1 MNSNGMNSSAMNSNE
16 KNPGGNPPRVLTVLG
31 ATGTI
36 GVNTLDVVSRHPGR
50 FEIFALTGATQVER
64 MVEQCRTHRP
74 RVAVMSEPAAAKA
87 LRARIAEEKL
97 PVTVLEGADA
107 LTEVATAPEV
117 DTVMAAI
124 VGAAGLPATLAA
136 AQAGKRIL
144 LANKETLVVSGQLF
158 MDAIAAS
165 GAELLPIDSE
175 HNAIFQSLPRGFE
188 GDFQRAGVNCL
199 WLTASGG
206 PFRTW
211 SAEAIAAATPAQAV
225 AHPNWVMG
233 KKISVDS
240 ASLMNKGLE
249 VIEARWLFNARPEQ
263 IKVVVHPQSIV
274 HSMVEY
280 ADGSVIAQMG
290 TPDMRTPIAYALG
303 FPERIEAGVSVLDL
317 MGRQLTFEAPDTARF
332 PCLQLAFDAL
342 HAGGNAS
349 ALLNAAN
356 EVAVARFL
364 DGTVPFNAIAAS
376 IAHTLDKLADG
387 AVQTLDELLDADRR
401 ARTVTETYL
410 ERITA

>member
-1 MNSNGMNSSAMNSNE
+1 MNSTGM
-16 KNPGGNPPRVLTVLG
+16 KPRVLTVLG

-36 GVNTLDVVSRHPGR
+36 GVNTLDVVARHPGR

-64 MVEQCRTHRP
+64 MIEQCRTHRP
-74 RVAVMSEPAAAKA
+74 RIAVMNEPAAAAA
-87 LRARIAEEKL
+87 LRVRMAEEKL
-97 PVTVLEGADA
+97 PVIVLEGEAA

-144 LANKETLVVSGQLF
+144 LANKETLVVAGQLF

-175 HNAIFQSLPRGFE
+175 HNAIFQALPRDFD
-188 GDFQRAGVNCL
+188 GDFQRAGVKAL

-206 PFRTW
+206 PFRTL

-280 ADGSVIAQMG
+280 ADGSVIAQLG

-303 FPERIEAGVSVLDL
+303 FPERIDAGVSALEL

-342 HAGGNAS
+342 HAGGNA
-349 ALLNAAN
+349 AAVLNAAN

-364 DGTVPFNAIAAS
+364 EGVIPFNSIAAS
-376 IAHTLDKLADG
+376 IAYA
-387 AVQTLDELLDADRR
+387 LDELAGGVADSLEDLLEADRQARSVAEAYLQGAR
-401 ARTVTETYL
+401 A
-410 ERITA
+410 

>member
-1 MNSNGMNSSAMNSNE
+1 MTQSGMT
-16 KNPGGNPPRVLTVLG
+16 RRTLTVLG
-31 ATGTI
+31 STGTI
-36 GVNTLDVVSRHPGR
+36 GVNTLDVVARHPDR
-50 FEIFALTGATQVER
+50 FAVFALTGATQVER
-64 MVEQCRTHRP
+64 MFEQCRVHRP
-74 RVAVMSEPAAAKA
+74 RFAVMTEPAAAAA
-87 LRARIAEEKL
+87 LRARVADEGLDVE
-97 PVTVLEGADA
+97 VLEGPQA
-107 LTEVATAPEV
+107 LTEVAIAPET

-136 AQAGKRIL
+136 AKTGKRIL

-158 MDAIAAS
+158 MDAIAES

-175 HNAIFQSLPRGFE
+175 HNAIFQALPRDFN
-188 GDFQRAGVNCL
+188 GDFQRAGVNAL

-206 PFRTW
+206 PFRTF
-211 SAEAIAAATPAQAV
+211 SPDAIAAATPAQAV

-233 KKISVDS
+233 RKISVDS

-303 FPERIEAGVSVLDL
+303 FPERIDAGVSALEL
-317 MGRQLTFEAPDTARF
+317 MGRQLTFEAPDTVRF

-342 HAGGNAS
+342 AAGGNA
-349 ALLNAAN
+349 AAVLNAAN

-364 DGTVPFNAIAAS
+364 AGSASFNGIAAS
-376 IAHTLDKLADG
+376 IAHA
-387 AVQTLDELLDADRR
+387 LDALAGGPSANLDDLLGADQEARR
-401 ARTVTETYL
+401 VADAYLDTVM
-410 ERITA
+410 A

>member
-1 MNSNGMNSSAMNSNE
+1 MT
-16 KNPGGNPPRVLTVLG
+16 PRVLTVLG

-36 GVNTLDVVSRHPGR
+36 GVNTLDVVARHPGR
-50 FEIFALTGATQVER
+50 FDVFALTGATQVER
-64 MVEQCRTHRP
+64 MLEQCRVHRP
-74 RVAVMSEPAAAKA
+74 RYAVMTEPTAAATV
-87 LRARIAEEKL
+87 RAQVTAEGLGVE
-97 PVTVLEGADA
+97 VLEGAAA
-107 LTEVATAPEV
+107 LVEVATASEV

-158 MDAIAAS
+158 MDAVAAS

-175 HNAIFQSLPRGFE
+175 HNAIFQALPRDFR
-188 GDFQRAGVNCL
+188 GDLGRSGVNAL

-206 PFRTW
+206 PFRTL

-249 VIEARWLFNARPEQ
+249 VIEARWLFNARPGQ
-263 IKVVVHPQSIV
+263 IRVLVHPQSIV

-280 ADGSVIAQMG
+280 IDGSVIAQMG

-303 FPERIEAGVSVLDL
+303 FPERIDAGVPMLEL
-317 MGRQLTFEAPDTARF
+317 MGRQLSFEAPDTRRF

-342 HAGGNAS
+342 AAGGNA
-349 ALLNAAN
+349 AAVLNAAN

-364 DGTVPFNAIAAS
+364 DGAAPFGAIAAS
-376 IAHTLDKLADG
+376 IAHALDTLAGGPAATLDDLLESDQAARRVAGAFIG
-387 AVQTLDELLDADRR
+387 AVHA
-401 ARTVTETYL
+401 
-410 ERITA
+410 

>member
-1 MNSNGMNSSAMNSNE
+1 M
-16 KNPGGNPPRVLTVLG
+16 KPRVLTVLG

-36 GVNTLDVVSRHPGR
+36 GVNTLDVVARHPER

-64 MVEQCRTHRP
+64 MLEQCRTHRP
-74 RVAVMSEPAAAKA
+74 QVAVMSEPAAAAA
-87 LRARIAEEKL
+87 LRVRIAEEKL
-97 PVTVLEGADA
+97 PVTVLEGEAA
-107 LTEVATAPEV
+107 LTEVAIAPEV
-117 DTVMAAI
+117 DTLMAAI

-165 GAELLPIDSE
+165 GSELLPIDSE
-175 HNAIFQSLPRGFE
+175 HNAIFQSLPRGFD
-188 GDFQRAGVNCL
+188 GDFQRAGVKAL

-206 PFRTW
+206 PFRSL
-211 SAEAIAAATPAQAV
+211 SAEAIATATPAQAV

-303 FPERIEAGVSVLDL
+303 FPERIEAGVPVLEL
-317 MGRQLTFEAPDTARF
+317 IGKQLTFEAPDTTRF

-342 HAGGNAS
+342 HAGGS
-349 ALLNAAN
+349 AAAVLNAAN

-364 DGTVPFNAIAAS
+364 EGAVPFHAIPDS
-376 IAHTLDKLADG
+376 IAHTLDTLAGG
-387 AVQTLDELLDADRR
+387 AANTLDDLLEADRQ
-401 ARTVTETYL
+401 ARSTAETYL
-410 ERITA
+410 GRAHA

>member
-1 MNSNGMNSSAMNSNE
+1 MNPSGMNPS
-16 KNPGGNPPRVLTVLG
+16 GRPPRVLTVLG

-36 GVNTLDVVSRHPGR
+36 GVNTLDVVARHPER

-64 MVEQCRTHRP
+64 MLEQCRSHRP
-74 RVAVMSEPAAAKA
+74 RVAVMSDPVAAAR

-97 PVTVLEGADA
+97 PVTVLEGAAA

-175 HNAIFQSLPRGFE
+175 HNAIFQALPRDFK
-188 GDFQRAGVNCL
+188 GDFQHAGVKTL

-206 PFRTW
+206 PFRSW
-211 SAEAIAAATPAQAV
+211 STEAIAAATPAQAV

-303 FPERIEAGVSVLDL
+303 FPERIDAGVSTLEL
-317 MGRQLTFEAPDTARF
+317 IGKQLTFEAPDTARF

-342 HAGGNAS
+342 STGGNA
-349 ALLNAAN
+349 AAVLNAAN
-356 EVAVARFL
+356 EIAVARFL
-364 DGTVPFNAIAAS
+364 DGAASFNAIAAC
-376 IAHTLDKLADG
+376 IAHTLDKLTSG
-387 AVQTLDELLDADRR
+387 AAHTLEELLEADRL
-401 ARTVTETYL
+401 ARSEAAAYL
-410 ERITA
+410 ESVHT

>member
-1 MNSNGMNSSAMNSNE
+1 MSA
-16 KNPGGNPPRVLTVLG
+16 RVLTVLG

-36 GVNTLDVVSRHPGR
+36 GVNTLDVVARHPDR
-50 FEIFALTGATQVER
+50 FEIFALTGATQSER
-64 MVEQCRTHRP
+64 LFQQCLQHRP
-74 RVAVMSEPAAAKA
+74 KYAVMLAPIAARE
-87 LRARIAEEKL
+87 LREQLKQAGVATE
-97 PVTVLEGADA
+97 VLEGAAA
-107 LTEVATAPEV
+107 LTEVAIAPEV

-136 AQAGKRIL
+136 AHAGKRIL

-175 HNAIFQSLPRGFE
+175 HNAIFQALPRDFS
-188 GDFQRAGVNCL
+188 GDLHRAGVKAL

-206 PFRTW
+206 PFRQL
-211 SAEAIAAATPAQAV
+211 SAAQIAHATPAQAI

-249 VIEARWLFNARPEQ
+249 VIEARWLFNAQAKQ

-303 FPERIEAGVSVLDL
+303 FPERIEAGVSPLEL
-317 MGRQLTFEAPDTARF
+317 LGKNLSFEEPDHARF
-332 PCLQLAFDAL
+332 PCLKLAFDAL
-342 HAGGNAS
+342 HIGGA
-349 ALLNAAN
+349 AAAVLNAAN
-356 EVAVARFL
+356 EVAVAQFL
-364 DGTVPFNAIAAS
+364 DGAIAFPAIPAS
-376 IAHTLDKLADG
+376 IEHAMNKLVDLPADTL
-387 AVQTLDELLDADRR
+387 ESLLDADQR
-401 ARTVTETYL
+401 ARALTEHYL
-410 ERITA
+410 AGI

>member
-1 MNSNGMNSSAMNSNE
+1 MSA
-16 KNPGGNPPRVLTVLG
+16 RVLTILG

-36 GVNTLDVVSRHPGR
+36 GVNTLDVVARHPGR
-50 FEIFALTGATQVER
+50 FEVFALTGATQVER
-64 MVEQCRTHRP
+64 LCTQCVQFRP
-74 RVAVMSEPAAAKA
+74 RYAVMQSAAAAQSLQMQLRQAAVATEVLHGEQA
-87 LRARIAEEKL
+87 LI
-97 PVTVLEGADA
+97 D
-107 LTEVATAPEV
+107 VATAPGI

-136 AQAGKRIL
+136 ARAGKRIL
-144 LANKETLVVSGQLF
+144 LANKETLVVAGQLF

-165 GAELLPIDSE
+165 GAQLLPIDSE
-175 HNAIFQSLPRGFE
+175 HNAIFQALPAGFD
-188 GDFQRAGVNCL
+188 GDFQRAGVRVL

-206 PFRTW
+206 PFREF
-211 SAEAIAAATPAQAV
+211 SAGQIDAATPAQAI

-263 IKVVVHPQSIV
+263 IRVVVHPQSIV

-280 ADGSVIAQMG
+280 ADGSVLAQMG

-303 FPERIEAGVSVLDL
+303 FPERIEAGVSALDL
-317 MGRQLTFEAPDTARF
+317 LGRSLTFEEPDRQRF

-342 HAGGNAS
+342 AMGGA
-349 ALLNAAN
+349 AAAVLNAAN
-356 EVAVARFL
+356 EVAVERFL
-364 DGTVPFNAIAAS
+364 AGATGFSSIAAS
-376 IAHTLDKLADG
+376 VSHALDKLGATAAD
-387 AVQTLDELLDADRR
+387 TLDNLLDADRR
-401 ARTVTETYL
+401 ARELTANYL
-410 ERITA
+410 GSR

>member
-1 MNSNGMNSSAMNSNE
+1 
-16 KNPGGNPPRVLTVLG
+16 
-31 ATGTI
+31 
-36 GVNTLDVVSRHPGR
+36 
-50 FEIFALTGATQVER
+50 
-64 MVEQCRTHRP
+64 
-74 RVAVMSEPAAAKA
+74 MSQADSAAA
-87 LRARIAEEKL
+87 LRQRVKDAGLA
-97 PVTVLEGADA
+97 VTVLEGERA

-158 MDAIAAS
+158 MDAVARS
-165 GAELLPIDSE
+165 GAVLLPIDSE
-175 HNAIFQSLPRGFE
+175 HNAIFQALPRDFN
-188 GDFQRAGVNCL
+188 GDFQQAGVKAL

-206 PFRTW
+206 PFRQL
-211 SAEAIAAATPAQAV
+211 SAEEIARATPAQAI

-263 IKVVVHPQSIV
+263 IRVVVHPQSII

-280 ADGSVIAQMG
+280 ADGSVIAQLG

-303 FPERIEAGVSVLDL
+303 FPERIEAGVSGLEL
-317 MGRQLTFEAPDTARF
+317 MGRQLSFEEPDHVRF
-332 PCLQLAFDAL
+332 PCLGLAFEAL
-342 HAGGNAS
+342 RRGGNAS
-349 ALLNAAN
+349 AVLNAAN

-364 DGTVPFNAIAAS
+364 DAAVPFSAIPDS
-376 IAHTLDKLADG
+376 IAHTMDALAGG
-387 AVQTLDELLDADRR
+387 AAETLDDLFEADRL
-401 ARTVTETYL
+401 ARETAEAYL
-410 ERITA
+410 ARVGA

>member
-1 MNSNGMNSSAMNSNE
+1 MT
-16 KNPGGNPPRVLTVLG
+16 PRVLTVLG

-36 GVNTLDVVSRHPGR
+36 GINTLDVVARHPGR

-74 RVAVMSEPAAAKA
+74 RIAVMSESGAAAA
-87 LRARIAEEKL
+87 LRKRMKEEKL
-97 PVTVLEGADA
+97 PVTVLEGEAA
-107 LTEVATAPEV
+107 LTEVAIAPEV

-144 LANKETLVVSGQLF
+144 LANKETLVVAGQLF

-175 HNAIFQSLPRGFE
+175 HNAIFQALPRDFD
-188 GDFQRAGVNCL
+188 GDFQRAGVRAL

-206 PFRTW
+206 PFRTL
-211 SAEAIAAATPAQAV
+211 SAEAISAATPAQAV

-263 IKVVVHPQSIV
+263 IRVVVHPQSIV

-303 FPERIEAGVSVLDL
+303 FPERIAAGVSALEL
-317 MGRQLTFEAPDTARF
+317 MGKQLTFEPPDTARF

-342 HAGGNAS
+342 RAGGNA
-349 ALLNAAN
+349 AAVLNAAN

-364 DGTVPFNAIAAS
+364 DGAVPFGAIAAS
-376 IAHTLDKLADG
+376 IAYA
-387 AVQTLDELLDADRR
+387 LDELAGSAADSLDDLLDADRQ
-401 ARTVTETYL
+401 ARSVAGAYL
-410 ERITA
+410 EGVRP

>member
-1 MNSNGMNSSAMNSNE
+1 M
-16 KNPGGNPPRVLTVLG
+16 KPRVITVLG

-36 GVNTLDVVSRHPGR
+36 GVNTLDVVARHPGR
-50 FEIFALTGATQVER
+50 FDVFALTGATQVER
-64 MVEQCRTHRP
+64 MVEQCRAHRP
-74 RVAVMSEPAAAKA
+74 RVAVMTELAAADA
-87 LRARIAEEKL
+87 VRARLVEAGIGTEVRA
-97 PVTVLEGADA
+97 GADA
-107 LTEVATAPEV
+107 LADVSTAPEV

-136 AQAGKRIL
+136 ARAGKRIL

-175 HNAIFQSLPRGFE
+175 HNAIFQALPRDFC
-188 GDFQRAGVNCL
+188 GDFQAAGVNAL

-206 PFRTW
+206 PFRTL

-249 VIEARWLFNARPEQ
+249 VIEARWLFNARPDQ

-290 TPDMRTPIAYALG
+290 MPDMRTPIAYALG
-303 FPERIEAGVSVLDL
+303 FPERLEAGVSTLEL

-342 HAGGNAS
+342 AAGGNA
-349 ALLNAAN
+349 AAVLNAAN

-364 DGTVPFNAIAAS
+364 DGAASFGSIADS
-376 IAHTLDKLADG
+376 IAHTLDKLAGGEAD
-387 AVQTLDELLDADRR
+387 TLDSLLESDRQ
-401 ARTVTETYL
+401 ARRVAAIYL
-410 ERITA
+410 EGRA

>member
-1 MNSNGMNSSAMNSNE
+1 MTS
-16 KNPGGNPPRVLTVLG
+16 RVLTVLG

-36 GVNTLDVVSRHPGR
+36 GVNTLDVVARHPGR

-64 MVEQCRTHRP
+64 MFEQCRTHRP
-74 RVAVMSEPAAAKA
+74 RYAVMSQADSAAA
-87 LRARIAEEKL
+87 LRQRVKDAGLA
-97 PVTVLEGADA
+97 VTVLGGERA
-107 LTEVATAPEV
+107 LTEVSTAPEV

-158 MDAIAAS
+158 MDAVARS
-165 GAELLPIDSE
+165 GAVLLPIDSE
-175 HNAIFQSLPRGFE
+175 HNAIFQALPRDFN
-188 GDFQRAGVNCL
+188 GDFQQAGVKSL

-206 PFRTW
+206 PFRQL
-211 SAEAIAAATPAQAV
+211 SAEEIARATPAQAI

-263 IKVVVHPQSIV
+263 IRVVVHPQSII

-280 ADGSVIAQMG
+280 ADGSVIAQLG

-303 FPERIEAGVSVLDL
+303 FPERIEAGVSGLDL
-317 MGRQLTFEAPDTARF
+317 MGRQLSFEEPDHVRF
-332 PCLQLAFDAL
+332 PCLGLAFEAL
-342 HAGGNAS
+342 RRGGNAS
-349 ALLNAAN
+349 AVLNAAN

-364 DGTVPFNAIAAS
+364 DGAVLFSAIPDS
-376 IAHTLDKLADG
+376 IAHTMDTLAGG
-387 AVQTLDELLDADRR
+387 AAETLDDLFEADRL
-401 ARTVTETYL
+401 ARETAEAYL
-410 ERITA
+410 ARVGA

>member
-1 MNSNGMNSSAMNSNE
+1 
-16 KNPGGNPPRVLTVLG
+16 
-31 ATGTI
+31 
-36 GVNTLDVVSRHPGR
+36 
-50 FEIFALTGATQVER
+50 
-64 MVEQCRTHRP
+64 
-74 RVAVMSEPAAAKA
+74 
-87 LRARIAEEKL
+87 
-97 PVTVLEGADA
+97 
-107 LTEVATAPEV
+107 
-117 DTVMAAI
+117 
-124 VGAAGLPATLAA
+124 
-136 AQAGKRIL
+136 
-144 LANKETLVVSGQLF
+144 

-175 HNAIFQSLPRGFE
+175 HNAIFQALPRDFS
-188 GDFQRAGVNCL
+188 GDFQQAGVKAL

-206 PFRTW
+206 PFRTL

-303 FPERIEAGVSVLDL
+303 FPERIEAGVPALEL

-342 HAGGNAS
+342 AAGGS
-349 ALLNAAN
+349 AAAVLNAAN

-364 DGTVPFNAIAAS
+364 DGAVPFNAIAAS
-376 IAHTLDKLADG
+376 IAHTLDALAGG
-387 AVQTLDELLDADRR
+387 AADTLDDLLEADRR
-401 ARTVTETYL
+401 ARSVADAYL
-410 ERITA
+410 GALRT

>member
-1 MNSNGMNSSAMNSNE
+1 MTA
-16 KNPGGNPPRVLTVLG
+16 RVLTVLG

-36 GVNTLDVVSRHPGR
+36 GVNTLDVVARHPGR

-64 MVEQCRTHRP
+64 MFEQCSTHRP
-74 RVAVMSEPAAAKA
+74 RYAVMSQADSAAA
-87 LRARIAEEKL
+87 LRQRVKDAGLA
-97 PVTVLEGADA
+97 VTVLEGERA
-107 LTEVATAPEV
+107 LTEVSTAPEV

-158 MDAIAAS
+158 MDAVARS
-165 GAELLPIDSE
+165 GAVLLPIDSE
-175 HNAIFQSLPRGFE
+175 HNAIFQALPRDFN
-188 GDFQRAGVNCL
+188 GDFRQAGVKAL

-206 PFRTW
+206 PFRQL
-211 SAEAIAAATPAQAV
+211 SAEEIARATPAQAI

-263 IKVVVHPQSIV
+263 IRVVVHPQSII

-280 ADGSVIAQMG
+280 ADGSVIAQLG

-303 FPERIEAGVSVLDL
+303 FPERIEAGVSGLEL
-317 MGRQLTFEAPDTARF
+317 MGRQLSFEEPDHVRF
-332 PCLQLAFDAL
+332 PCLGLAFEAL
-342 HAGGNAS
+342 RRGGNA
-349 ALLNAAN
+349 AAVLNAAN

-364 DGTVPFNAIAAS
+364 DGAVPFSAIPDS
-376 IAHTLDKLADG
+376 IAHTMDALAGG
-387 AVQTLDELLDADRR
+387 AAETLDDLFEADRL
-401 ARTVTETYL
+401 ARETAEAYL
-410 ERITA
+410 ARVGA

>member
-1 MNSNGMNSSAMNSNE
+1 M
-16 KNPGGNPPRVLTVLG
+16 PPRILTILG
-31 ATGTI
+31 ATGSI
-36 GVNTLDVVSRHPGR
+36 GVNTLDVVARHPGR
-50 FEIFALTGATQVER
+50 FEIYALTGATQVDR
-64 MVEQCRTHRP
+64 MVEQCRAHRP
-74 RVAVMSEPAAAKA
+74 RVAVMSEPGAAAQLRERLAAEGLETEVRAGDEA
-87 LRARIAEEKL
+87 LC
-97 PVTVLEGADA
+97 
-107 LTEVATAPEV
+107 EVATAPQV
-117 DTVMAAI
+117 DTVMAAN
-124 VGAAGLPATLAA
+124 VGATGLPATLAA
-136 AQAGKRIL
+136 ARAGKRIL

-158 MDAIAAS
+158 MDAVAAS

-175 HNAIFQSLPRGFE
+175 HNAIFQSLPRDFC
-188 GDFQRAGVNCL
+188 GDFGAAGVQAL

-206 PFRTW
+206 PFRTL
-211 SAEAIAAATPAQAV
+211 SADAIAAATPAQAV

-280 ADGSVIAQMG
+280 IDGSVIAQMG

-303 FPERIEAGVSVLDL
+303 FPQRIAAGVPVLEL
-317 MGRQLTFEAPDTARF
+317 MGRQLSFEPPDTRRF

-342 HAGGNAS
+342 AAGGNA
-349 ALLNAAN
+349 AAVLNAAN

-364 DGTVPFNAIAAS
+364 DGAASFPAIADS
-376 IAHTLDKLADG
+376 IAHALDRLAGGAAATLDDLLESDRLARQVAG
-387 AVQTLDELLDADRR
+387 I
-401 ARTVTETYL
+401 YL
-410 ERITA
+410 ESRA

>member
-1 MNSNGMNSSAMNSNE
+1 MNRIG
-16 KNPGGNPPRVLTVLG
+16 KKPRVLTILG

-36 GVNTLDVVSRHPGR
+36 GVNTLDVVARHPDR

-64 MVEQCRTHRP
+64 MVEQCRSHRP
-74 RVAVMSEPAAAKA
+74 KFAVMSEPAAAAA
-87 LRARIAEEKL
+87 LRARISDEKL
-97 PVTVLEGADA
+97 AVTVLEGAAA

-117 DTVMAAI
+117 DTLMAAI

-175 HNAIFQSLPRGFE
+175 HNAIFQSLPRDFC
-188 GDFQRAGVNCL
+188 GDFAKAGVNAL

-206 PFRTW
+206 PFRTL
-211 SAEAIAAATPAQAV
+211 SADEIAAATPAQAV

-303 FPERIEAGVSVLDL
+303 FPERIDAGVSALEL
-317 MGRQLTFEAPDTARF
+317 MGRQLSFEAPDTARF

-342 HAGGNAS
+342 AAGGNA
-349 ALLNAAN
+349 AAVLNAAN

-364 DGTVPFNAIAAS
+364 EGAVPFGAIAAS
-376 IAHTLDKLADG
+376 IAYTLGKLSGGAADTLDD
-387 AVQTLDELLDADRR
+387 LLEADREARSMTEAYLGSLR
-401 ARTVTETYL
+401 A
-410 ERITA
+410 

>member
-1 MNSNGMNSSAMNSNE
+1 MT
-16 KNPGGNPPRVLTVLG
+16 PRVLTVLG

-36 GVNTLDVVSRHPGR
+36 GVNTLDVVARHPGR
-50 FEIFALTGATQVER
+50 FDVFALTGATQVER
-64 MVEQCRTHRP
+64 MLEQCRVHRP
-74 RVAVMSEPAAAKA
+74 RYAVMTEPAAAA
-87 LRARIAEEKL
+87 TVRAQVTAEGLGVE
-97 PVTVLEGADA
+97 VLEGAAA
-107 LTEVATAPEV
+107 LVEVATASEV

-158 MDAIAAS
+158 MDAVAAS

-175 HNAIFQSLPRGFE
+175 HNAIFQALPRDFR
-188 GDFQRAGVNCL
+188 GDLGRSGVNAL

-206 PFRTW
+206 PFRTL

-249 VIEARWLFNARPEQ
+249 VIEASWLFGFPAERIE
-263 IKVVVHPQSIV
+263 VVVHPQSVI

-280 ADGSVIAQMG
+280 ADGSVLAQLG
-290 TPDMRTPIAYALG
+290 TPDMRTPIAYSLAW
-303 FPERIEAGVSVLDL
+303 PERIETGARRLDF
-317 MGRQLTFEAPDTARF
+317 LTLKALSFEAPDLGRF
-332 PCLQLAFDAL
+332 PLLGVAYEAL
-342 HAGGNAS
+342 RAGGS
-349 ALLNAAN
+349 APNVLNAAN
-356 EVAVARFL
+356 EVAVEAFLARRL
-364 DGTVPFNAIAAS
+364 PFVGIAALCEQVLAQYAAPAP
-376 IAHTLDKLADG
+376 AHVDDVVAVDRQARRLAREN
-387 AVQTLDELLDADRR
+387 L
-401 ARTVTETYL
+401 ARW
-410 ERITA
+410 AHA

>member
-1 MNSNGMNSSAMNSNE
+1 MT
-16 KNPGGNPPRVLTVLG
+16 PRVLTVLG

-36 GVNTLDVVSRHPGR
+36 GMNTLDVVARHPGR
-50 FEIFALTGATQVER
+50 FEVFALTGATQVDR
-64 MVEQCRTHRP
+64 MVEQCRAHRP
-74 RVAVMSEPAAAKA
+74 RVVVMSEQAAA
-87 LRARIAEEKL
+87 RAVRERLAAEGLKIE
-97 PVTVLEGADA
+97 VRAGADA
-107 LTEVATAPEV
+107 LTEVSTAPEV
-117 DTVMAAI
+117 DSVMAAI

-136 AQAGKRIL
+136 ARAGKRIL
-144 LANKETLVVSGQLF
+144 LANKETLVVSGQIF
-158 MDAIAAS
+158 MDAVAAS

-175 HNAIFQSLPRGFE
+175 HNAIFQALPRDFR
-188 GDFQRAGVNCL
+188 GDFQAAGVNAL

-206 PFRTW
+206 PFRTL

-233 KKISVDS
+233 RKISVDS

-249 VIEARWLFNARPEQ
+249 VIEARWLFNARPDQ

-290 TPDMRTPIAYALG
+290 TPDMRTPIAYAMG
-303 FPERIEAGVSVLDL
+303 FPERIEAGVSALDL
-317 MGRQLTFEAPDTARF
+317 MGRELTFEAPDTTRF

-342 HAGGNAS
+342 AAGGNAP
-349 ALLNAAN
+349 AVLNAAN

-364 DGTVPFNAIAAS
+364 DGAVPFDAIAAS
-376 IAHTLDKLADG
+376 IAHALDNLAGGAADTLDD
-387 AVQTLDELLDADRR
+387 LLESDCR
-401 ARTVTETYL
+401 ARYVTDEYL
-410 ERITA
+410 ARHP

>member
-1 MNSNGMNSSAMNSNE
+1 MNKGGME
-16 KNPGGNPPRVLTVLG
+16 PRVLTILG

-36 GVNTLDVVSRHPGR
+36 GVNTLDVVARHPDR
-50 FEIFALTGATQVER
+50 FVVFALTGATQVER

-74 RVAVMSEPAAAKA
+74 RFAVMSEPAAAAA
-87 LRARIAEEKL
+87 LRVRIAEAKL
-97 PVTVLEGADA
+97 PVTVLEGAVA
-107 LTEVATAPEV
+107 LTEVAIAPEV

-175 HNAIFQSLPRGFE
+175 HNAIFQSLPRDFD
-188 GDFQRAGVNCL
+188 GDFGKAGVKAL

-206 PFRTW
+206 PFRTL

-233 KKISVDS
+233 RKISVDS

-290 TPDMRTPIAYALG
+290 NARHAHADRLRAGLSRAHRRGCVGAGTDGPAADLRGTRYDA
-303 FPERIEAGVSVLDL
+303 FPLSATGV
-317 MGRQLTFEAPDTARF
+317 
-332 PCLQLAFDAL
+332 
-342 HAGGNAS
+342 
-349 ALLNAAN
+349 
-356 EVAVARFL
+356 
-364 DGTVPFNAIAAS
+364 
-376 IAHTLDKLADG
+376 
-387 AVQTLDELLDADRR
+387 RR
-401 ARTVTETYL
+401 ARRGWQRRGGAECCQRSRGCTFS
-410 ERITA
+410 R

>member
-1 MNSNGMNSSAMNSNE
+1 MNPSAST
-16 KNPGGNPPRVLTVLG
+16 PRVLTILG

-36 GVNTLDVVSRHPGR
+36 GVNTLDVVARHPGR
-50 FEIFALTGATQVER
+50 FRVFALTGATQVER

-74 RVAVMSEPAAAKA
+74 EIAVMRTPEAAAS
-87 LRARIAEEKL
+87 LRARLADEKL
-97 PVTVLEGADA
+97 AVEVLAGEAA

-136 AQAGKRIL
+136 ARAGKRIL
-144 LANKETLVVSGQLF
+144 LANKETLVVSGQVF
-158 MDAIAAS
+158 MDAIRAS

-175 HNAIFQSLPRGFE
+175 HNAIFQALPRAFD
-188 GDFQRAGVNCL
+188 GDFERAGVRAL

-206 PFRTW
+206 PFRTL
-211 SAEAIAAATPAQAV
+211 SAQAIADATPEQAI

-280 ADGSVIAQMG
+280 IDGSVIAQMG

-303 FPERIEAGVSVLDL
+303 FPERIEAGVSALEL
-317 MGRQLTFEAPDTARF
+317 MNRQLTFEAPDTSRF

-342 HAGGNAS
+342 ETGGNA
-349 ALLNAAN
+349 AAVLNAAN

-364 DGTVPFNAIAAS
+364 DGGIAFTAIAAS
-376 IAHTLDKLADG
+376 IAHCLDTLADG
-387 AVQTLDELLDADRR
+387 AIRTLDELLDADRR
-401 ARTVTETYL
+401 ARHLAETYL
-410 ERITA
+410 RQA